1 MLERATRDHPQWVP
15 VEQLKRTSA
24 QLAAALPLI
33 EQCDDLDQ
41 LRGLEGEAAQRYFD
55 CFDSLILQQHDDF
68 SFSGRS
74 RRPPL
79 DNTNALLS
87 FTYSLLASDCTAALQ
102 SVGLDPYVGFL
113 HRARPGRRSLAL
125 DLMEELRTVYADRFV
140 LSCINQK
147 IMTPKHFQKQ
157 ENGAVLLT
165 DEGRRAFLGGWQ
177 TRKQETITHP
187 FLNEKLPWGLVPYVQ
202 ALLLAR
208 TLRGD
213 MELYPPFFWK

>member
-1 MLERATRDHPQWVP
+1 MGKCALLGVDLSFFSPQGCFLARAVGEERGSVLLRQTQYRIADSEAESCLYARNFILGKVYNARWVLERATRDHPQRVP

-68 SFSGRS
+68 SFAGRS

-87 FTYSLLASDCTAALQ
+87 FAYSLIRFWPPTAQRLFRVWASTPTSAFSTAPGPGAGASPSTSWKSCALFT
-102 SVGLDPYVGFL
+102 P
-113 HRARPGRRSLAL
+113 
-125 DLMEELRTVYADRFV
+125 TVLCSPA
-140 LSCINQK
+140 S
-147 IMTPKHFQKQ
+147 
-157 ENGAVLLT
+157 
-165 DEGRRAFLGGWQ
+165 
-177 TRKQETITHP
+177 TRKS
-187 FLNEKLPWGLVPYVQ
+187 
-202 ALLLAR
+202 
-208 TLRGD
+208 
-213 MELYPPFFWK
+213 